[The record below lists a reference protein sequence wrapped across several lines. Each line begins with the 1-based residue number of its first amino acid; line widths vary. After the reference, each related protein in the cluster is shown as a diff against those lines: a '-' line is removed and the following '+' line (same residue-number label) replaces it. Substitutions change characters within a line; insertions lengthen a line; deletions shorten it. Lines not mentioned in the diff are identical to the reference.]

1 MTNARRAPSVLLC
14 AVLLLVG
21 VAVVLSPAPAD
32 AATAGR
38 CVQAAHR
45 GFKDHAIENSL
56 GSMRAAVYRH
66 ADYLEMDVQTTKDG
80 QFVLMHDRT
89 IDRTS
94 RGTGRISDKTAA
106 QLGRVRLNDGQ
117 HIPRLRAVL
126 DMAKP
131 SRTGVLI
138 ELKWV
143 PQSRFDDL
151 KRLVD
156 DFGLSRVVVDSFSPW
171 VTQRFHQQYPA
182 GPDRPGRGAA
192 DQRRQG
198 QVVRRRDAGLPP
210 RDQRLARLAARGR
223 RPGLR
228 LEGRHRARLAALR
241 GPGDDG
247 DHRQGDR
254 LRPLAGQ
261 GLLSPR

>member
-1 MTNARRAPSVLLC
+1 MTDARRAPSVLLF
-14 AVLLLVG
+14 AALLLAG
-21 VAVVLSPAPAD
+21 AAVVLSPAPAD

-151 KRLVD
+151 RRLVD

-171 VTQRFHQQYPA
+171 VTQRFHQQYPEVRTALAVGQRISVVKARSYGGVMPDYHHVTNAWLASLRAA
-182 GPDRPGRGAA
+182 GVPVYVWKVDTAQGWQRFAGRATMVIT
-192 DQRRQG
+192 DK
-198 QVVRRRDAGLPP
+198 VIDY
-210 RDQRLARLAARGR
+210 GR
-223 RPGLR
+223 W
-228 LEGRHRARLAALR
+228 RARAC
-241 GPGDDG
+241 
-247 DHRQGDR
+247 
-254 LRPLAGQ
+254 
-261 GLLSPR
+261 